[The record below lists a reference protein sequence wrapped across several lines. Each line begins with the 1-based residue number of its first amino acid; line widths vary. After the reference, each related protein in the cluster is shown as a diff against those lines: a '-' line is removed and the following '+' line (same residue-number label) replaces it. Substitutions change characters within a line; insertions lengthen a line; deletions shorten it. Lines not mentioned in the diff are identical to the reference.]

1 MTALEITKLNWEGT
15 ELAVISGCESGLGEI
30 KSGEGVYGLKRA
42 ISVAGAKSSL
52 LSLWKVNDLA
62 TAEFMEIYY
71 QKLKNGEG
79 KAEALH
85 NTQKEFRNSDIEG
98 YRHPYY
104 WAAFQLSGDWRP
116 IDF

>member
-15 ELAVISGCESGLGEI
+15 ELVVISGCESGLGDI

-62 TAEFMEIYY
+62 TAEFMETYY
-71 QKLKNGEG
+71 RKLKKE
-79 KAEALH
+79 KVRAEALH
-85 NTQKEFRNSDIEG
+85 NTQKEFRN
-98 YRHPYY
+98 
-104 WAAFQLSGDWRP
+104 Q
-116 IDF
+116 